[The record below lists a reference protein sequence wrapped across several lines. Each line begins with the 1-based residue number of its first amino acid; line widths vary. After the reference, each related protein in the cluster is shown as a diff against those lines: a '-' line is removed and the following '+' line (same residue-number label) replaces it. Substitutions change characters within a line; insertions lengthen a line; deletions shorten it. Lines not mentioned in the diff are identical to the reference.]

1 MRRGLPNS
9 RRVHAKNYTPQQ
21 AEARLQEAIKPYQQ
35 QGLNSLGVDSH
46 EVLLYIKQM
55 STRVCT
61 CKEVQSAIPEMDV
74 EFDQTAPVFNSGIG
88 SEQSISIDWSA
99 PLFGEPNEARYEEEH
114 LDDADSYA
122 LDDAPTPHLNQ
133 LIEQSPECGICY
145 RNGFVPGL
153 VQFGQTRFV
162 FTTHDLVNQNSFTID
177 RQTAPHTFTRLHV
190 NGWVEFELPVP
201 KYFKS
206 VTYSVRKNLQILPD
220 KPLNGSVLLTL
231 EDLRQ
236 NAGRSI
242 YIRINSSEFTHVVF
256 TFDLGSDPVRANI
269 AQLSKVTDWTQFE
282 ALGNVNV
289 ILPTTIRELTTGSCL
304 ILPKKGMAM
313 RITDVQYLRTA
324 SGSNIDWSC
333 TARIAQPQEGFKSI
347 AKGFLLL

>member
-9 RRVHAKNYTPQQ
+9 RRVHAKNFIQQQ
-21 AEARLQEAIKPYQQ
+21 ADARLQEAIKPYQQ
-35 QGLNSLGVDSH
+35 QGTNSLGVDSH
-46 EVLLYIKQM
+46 EVLLYLKQM

-61 CKEVQSAIPEMDV
+61 CKEVQMAIPEMDV
-74 EFDQTAPVFNSGIG
+74 EFDRSAPVFNSGIG
-88 SEQSISIDWSA
+88 SEQEISVDWSR
-99 PLFGEPNEARYEEEH
+99 PLFGEPNEATFEEDH
-114 LDDADSYA
+114 LEDADDYA
-122 LDDAPTPHLNQ
+122 FEEQPVSHTNQ

-162 FTTHDLVNQNSFTID
+162 LTTHDIVDQNSYTID
-177 RQTAPHTFTRLHV
+177 RQTAPHAFKRLHI
-190 NGWVEFELPVP
+190 NGWIEFELPIP

-206 VTYSVRKNLQILPD
+206 VSYSVRNNLQILTD
-220 KPLNGSVLLTL
+220 KPFNGIIPLTL
-231 EDLRQ
+231 DDLRQ
-236 NAGRSI
+236 NAGRSMFV
-242 YIRINSSEFTHVVF
+242 RIKSSEFTHVVF
-256 TFDLGSDPVRANI
+256 TFDLGSDPIRANI

-289 ILPTTIRELTTGSCL
+289 ILPSTIRELTTGSCI
-304 ILPKKGMAM
+304 ILPKRNMAM

-324 SGSNIDWSC
+324 SGANLDWSC

-347 AKGFLLL
+347 AKSFILL

>member
-9 RRVHAKNYTPQQ
+9 RRVHAKNFIQQQ
-21 AEARLQEAIKPYQQ
+21 ADARLQESVRPYQQ

-46 EVLLYIKQM
+46 EILLYLKQH

-61 CKEVQSAIPEMDV
+61 CKEVQTEIPEMGVVLD
-74 EFDQTAPVFNSGIG
+74 TAAPVFNSGTG
-88 SEQSISIDWSA
+88 SEHEVSIDWST
-99 PLFGEPNEARYEEEH
+99 PLFGEPNEATFEEEH

-122 LDDAPTPHLNQ
+122 LDDAPAPHMNQ

-162 FTTHDLVNQNSFTID
+162 LTTHDLLDQNSYTID
-177 RQTAPHTFTRLHV
+177 RQTAPHTFNRLHV
-190 NGWVEFELPVP
+190 NGWVEFELPIP
-201 KYFKS
+201 KYFKR
-206 VTYSVRKNLQILPD
+206 VTYSIRNNLQILSD
-220 KPLNGSVLLTL
+220 KPFNGVVPLTL
-231 EDLRQ
+231 DDLKQ
-236 NAGRSI
+236 NAGRSMF
-242 YIRINSSEFTHVVF
+242 IRVNSQEFTHVVF

-289 ILPTTIRELTTGSCL
+289 VLPTTIRELSTGSC
-304 ILPKKGMAM
+304 ILVPKHNLAM
-313 RITDVQYLRTA
+313 RVTDVQYLRTA
-324 SGSNIDWSC
+324 GGANIDWSC
-333 TARIAQPQEGFKSI
+333 TARISQPQEGFRNI